1 MTADTGTFLAGVHDI
16 PEAEYFAASHALSC
30 SGAKLLLPPSCPARF
45 FWQQDHPD
53 QPVRKEV
60 FDFGSA
66 AHRLVLGAGRDITV
80 LDFDSWHTR
89 ASKEA
94 REAAYAE
101 GSVPLLRDDY
111 VQVSEMAEVIRRH
124 PVASALFDA
133 ELGRPEQ
140 SLFWQDPDTSVPLRA
155 RVDWLRDRAPGR
167 LIIPDYKTASSA
179 DPETFAKSAANY
191 LYHLQDAW
199 YGDGARALGLD
210 EDPAFVFVVQEKT
223 PPYLVTVIEL
233 DEAARRAG
241 RELSRRAIATYQACT
256 ESGEWPG
263 YSSGIEL
270 ISLPPW
276 ARSRED
282 YP

>member
-1 MTADTGTFLAGVHDI
+1 M
-16 PEAEYFAASHALSC
+16 
-30 SGAKLLLPPSCPARF
+30 
-45 FWQQDHPD
+45 
-53 QPVRKEV
+53 
-60 FDFGSA
+60 
-66 AHRLVLGAGRDITV
+66 
-80 LDFDSWHTR
+80 
-89 ASKEA
+89 
-94 REAAYAE
+94 
-101 GSVPLLRDDY
+101 
-111 VQVSEMAEVIRRH
+111 
-124 PVASALFDA
+124 LF
-133 ELGRPEQ
+133 RS

-179 DPETFAKSAANY
+179 HPETFAKSAANY

-223 PPYLVTVIEL
+223 PPYLVTVVEL
-233 DEAARRAG
+233 DSDARRAG
-241 RELSRRAIATYQACT
+241 RALGRRAIATYQACV

-263 YSSGIEL
+263 YSSEIEL

-282 YP
+282 YL